1 MKRFGSDARNEE
13 KEPVS
18 GLEEINLTN
27 CLFEIKNQFE
37 KTILFQ
43 QVSK

>member
-1 MKRFGSDARNEE
+1 
-13 KEPVS
+13 
-18 GLEEINLTN
+18 LTN

-43 QVSK
+43 QVSKWAFYLLMWLWQCEINILSL